1 MAHSRIWE
9 RENSHCYYENA
20 QLHNMI
26 LAWEPDI
33 LEQKIQDFDHVLGI
47 YTENYFKVN
56 RYGRM
61 PFTMTNDETAI
72 SLMELRP
79 NIHGEIFALRDGAK
93 LRIPYQFKR
102 KLWEGNNDLSNMVN
116 IDHALINTKLASFEV
131 VLRTTYRWPLAFTL
145 PSEKVENILNQH
157 GVSFDKNKN
166 SLKMG
171 TREVLYP

>member
-33 LEQKIQDFDHVLGI
+33 FEQKIKGFDHVLGI
-47 YTENYFKVN
+47 YTHNYFTVN

-61 PFTMTNDETAI
+61 PFMMTNDETTM

-79 NIHGEIFALRDGAK
+79 NMHNNNFALRDGTRLK
-93 LRIPYQFKR
+93 IPYQFKR
-102 KLWEGNNDLSNMVN
+102 KLWEGNNDLSKMLN
-116 IDHALINTKLASFEV
+116 IDAALISEKLASFENV
-131 VLRTTYRWPLAFTL
+131 PYTIYKWPLAFTL
-145 PSEKVENILNQH
+145 SSQKVEYILNQH
-157 GVSFDKNKN
+157 GVSFEDNKN
-166 SLKMG
+166 ILKMG
-171 TREVLYP
+171 K

>member
-1 MAHSRIWE
+1 M
-9 RENSHCYYENA
+9 
-20 QLHNMI
+20 
-26 LAWEPDI
+26 
-33 LEQKIQDFDHVLGI
+33 
-47 YTENYFKVN
+47 
-56 RYGRM
+56 
-61 PFTMTNDETAI
+61 MTNDETAI

-102 KLWEGNNDLSNMVN
+102 KLWEGNNDLSYMVN

-131 VLRTTYRWPLAFTL
+131 VPRTTYRWPLAFTL